1 MTWLLVALGGAA
13 GTALRHGANL
23 ATVATLGA
31 SWPYGTFFVN
41 VLGSFAL
48 GVVMEALG
56 GRTLAG
62 VDLRLVLGTGLL
74 GGFTTYSSFN
84 LETIRLWEQ
93 GAQGRASAYV
103 IATVVLCLGAG
114 FLGLAAA
121 RALKA

>member
-13 GTALRHGANL
+13 GSALRYGVN
-23 ATVATLGA
+23 LGA
-31 SWPYGTFFVN
+31 IAMLGVSWPYGTFIVN

-56 GRTLAG
+56 GRMLAG

-93 GAQGRASAYV
+93 GAQGRAAAYA
-103 IATVVLCLGAG
+103 IATAVVCLGAG
-114 FLGLAAA
+114 FLGLVAA
-121 RALKA
+121 RALKG